1 MITEKLKTKIQQIPN
16 KPGIYYFKNKKGKII
31 YIGKALS
38 LKPRVKSYFSQK
50 SASGRTGI
58 DEKTK
63 QLISQISSL
72 DYLVV
77 NSEIEAL
84 LLEAK
89 LIKEHQPQY
98 NIQHKDGKRYLYI
111 AILLS
116 PFPRLN
122 IVRRIDLND
131 KINAWYG
138 PFPSGSAAKQV
149 LKIIRR
155 IFPFCSCK
163 TPPKRQCF
171 YAHLGLCPGI
181 ENLNSPEYK
190 KNITRIKK
198 FLNGQSKTLIKS
210 LEIEMRKKAKAEK
223 FEEAKLLRDKIQAI
237 AYITQS
243 WTRVPA
249 EDENHLL
256 ALKEL
261 RKLIIKHQR
270 IDPITL
276 TKIEGYDVSNLGKD
290 IIVGSMIAFINGI
303 PKKSLYRKFNIKI
316 FQKTQNDTAA
326 IMQIIERRLKHQE
339 WLYPQLILVDGGK
352 PQVSAAFTAIKEKEL
367 TDHIAIL
374 GLAKKLELI
383 ISPRIQNGKLK
394 GFRTIKLKK
403 SSEVLKLLQQV
414 RDESHRFAQ
423 RYYKALHQ
431 KQTLKS

>member
-1 MITEKLKTKIQQIPN
+1 MKTIPN
-16 KPGIYYFKNKKGKII
+16 KPGIYYFKNNKGKII

-38 LKPRVKSYFSQK
+38 LKPRVKSYFQNKHQDQK
-50 SASGRTGI
+50 TI
-58 DEKTK
+58 NLVNDITT
-63 QLISQISSL
+63 L

-116 PFPRLN
+116 PFPRIN
-122 IVRRIDLND
+122 IVRRIDLNE
-131 KINAWYG
+131 KIDAYFG
-138 PFPSGSAAKQV
+138 PFPSGASAKEV

-163 TPPKRQCF
+163 KPPKKQCF
-171 YAHLGLCPGI
+171 YAHLNLCPGI

-198 FLNGQSKTLIKS
+198 FLNGQTKTLIKS
-210 LEIEMRKKAKAEK
+210 LEIEMRKESKAQNY
-223 FEEAKLLRDKIQAI
+223 EEAKLLRDKIQAI
-237 AYITQS
+237 TYVTQS
-243 WTRVPA
+243 WKRVPS
-249 EDENHLL
+249 DRQNTTKT
-256 ALKEL
+256 LKEL

-270 IDPITL
+270 VDPLTL
-276 TKIEGYDVSNLGKD
+276 TKIEGYDVSNLGKN
-290 IIVGSMIAFINGI
+290 IIVGSMVSFLNAQ
-303 PKKSLYRKFNIKI
+303 PDKSLYRKFNIKI
-316 FQKTQNDTAA
+316 FQPTQNDTAG
-326 IMQIIERRLKHQE
+326 IKQIITRRLKHQE

-352 PQVSAAFTAIKEKEL
+352 AQVSTAFAAIKKKEL
-367 TDHIAIL
+367 TDHIALL
-374 GLAKKLELI
+374 GLAKKQELI

-394 GFRTIKLKK
+394 SFRTIKLKK
-403 SSEVLKLLQQV
+403 DSEVLKLLQRI

-423 RYYKALHQ
+423 KYYKTLHQ
-431 KQTLKS
+431 KQTFKS